1 MRFMIIRRADKDTEA
16 GVLPSEA
23 LLAAMG
29 QYNEELMKA
38 GVMLAGEGL
47 HPTSRGVRVKFSDGK
62 PTVIEG
68 PFAEAKE
75 LVAGFTMIEVASKEE
90 AIELVK
96 RWPRL
101 DCNGNVDLEIR
112 QVYEA
117 SDFGAEFT
125 PALREAEERL
135 RAQAAKRQA

>member
-1 MRFMIIRRADKDTEA
+1 
-16 GVLPSEA
+16 
-23 LLAAMG
+23 MG
-29 QYNEELMKA
+29 QYNEDLMKA

-47 HPTSRGVRVKFSDGK
+47 HPTSRGVRVKFSNGK
-62 PTVIEG
+62 PTVIDG

-75 LVAGFTMIEVASKEE
+75 LVAGFTMIEVASKQE

-101 DCNGNVDLEIR
+101 DGNGNVDLEIR

-117 SDFGAEFT
+117 SDFGAELT

-135 RAQAAKRQA
+135 RVQAAKRKA